1 MIDSGRGDNLN
12 KALSILQ
19 RGGISL
25 APTDTV
31 WGLMCDYKSA
41 EAVASIFRIKK
52 SRHKPVAILCDSLE
66 SVAKLQVDIAADVRR
81 IAERFWPGPL
91 TLIFKSR
98 MPGIE
103 YIAGENNSIGVRIP
117 NSDELRELIK
127 KFNRPLAA
135 PSANITGLNQ
145 PLAFDDIPDEITM
158 NADYICRFNAGPSG
172 QASTVV
178 DCSSEKLRLIREGV
192 ISLEILEKAMI
203 LHD

>member
-1 MIDSGRGDNLN
+1 MIESGGSDNLN
-12 KALSILQ
+12 KALSTLQ
-19 RGGISL
+19 QGGIIL

-66 SVAKLQVDIAADVRR
+66 SVNKLQIDVPTDIRR

-103 YIAGENNSIGVRIP
+103 YIAGNGNSIGVRVP
-117 NSDELRELIK
+117 DSDELRELIK

-135 PSANITGLNQ
+135 TSANISGQKQSLV
-145 PLAFDDIPDEITM
+145 LEDIPDEITM
-158 NADYICRFNAGPSG
+158 NADYICRFNADPSG

-178 DCSSEKLRLIREGV
+178 DCSSEKLKLIREGV
-192 ISLEILEKAMI
+192 ISLENLEKAMI
-203 LHD
+203 

>member
-1 MIDSGRGDNLN
+1 MIESGGSDNLN
-12 KALSILQ
+12 KALSTLQ
-19 RGGISL
+19 QGGIIL

-66 SVAKLQVDIAADVRR
+66 SVNKLQIDVPADIRR

-103 YIAGENNSIGVRIP
+103 YIAGNGNSIGVRVP
-117 NSDELRELIK
+117 DSDELRELIK

-135 PSANITGLNQ
+135 TSANISGQKQSLV
-145 PLAFDDIPDEITM
+145 LEDIPDEITM
-158 NADYICRFNAGPSG
+158 NADYICRFNADPSG

-178 DCSSEKLRLIREGV
+178 DCSSEKLKLIREGV
-192 ISLEILEKAMI
+192 ISLENLEKAMI
-203 LHD
+203 